1 MAKSTSPTVSVWCMR
16 GGKITEITGCRL
28 GKEMVTLP
36 DGQRWSRN
44 RGGTDGFYE
53 SELEAA
59 QAFMKI
65 LPATLDVY
73 RTRLSAYESLEA
85 DCKRVFEV
93 RRREM
98 HALSASRH
106 GLLVADSMWGRVNDG
121 PALTDSQAVGNG

>member
-1 MAKSTSPTVSVWCMR
+1 MAKSTSPTVSLWCMR
-16 GGKITEITGCRL
+16 GGVITEIPGCRL
-28 GKEMVTLP
+28 GREMVTLP

-59 QAFMKI
+59 QAFMKV
-65 LPATLDVY
+65 LPAILDSY

-85 DCKRVFEV
+85 DCKRVFEA

-98 HALSASRH
+98 HALSASLH
-106 GLLVADSMWGRVNDG
+106 GEIVADSIWGAVNAEPTHG
-121 PALTDSQAVGNG
+121 